1 MVGALALTH
10 DFHSNPVSPANN
22 NYVGRPCQHW
32 HDASLSVRPACVA
45 GRGEKDE
52 ESEKESTHG
61 AIK

>member
-1 MVGALALTH
+1 MGGALTLTH

-22 NYVGRPCQHW
+22 NYVGCPCQHW
-32 HDASLSVRPACVA
+32 HDASLSVRPVCVA

-52 ESEKESTHG
+52 VRKRKHG